1 LINFVVESQKFFL
14 TIKIFQTTTNLF
26 SIMNKL
32 RILALGFF
40 LVFAFNTAQA
50 KSDSTTFYAGKW
62 DVLIKGTPNG
72 DVVLPMTFAVAEGVW
87 SATFTD
93 PESKEEK
100 KATSMEVKNGELNMA
115 FSVAGYDVT
124 MLLAKKDDDHAN
136 GKLMD
141 MFDCEATRKKP

>member
-1 LINFVVESQKFFL
+1 
-14 TIKIFQTTTNLF
+14 
-26 SIMNKL
+26 MNKL

-72 DVVLPMTFAVAEGVW
+72 DVVLPFTVTSTDGVW
-87 SATFTD
+87 AASFTD

-100 KATSMEVKNGELNMA
+100 KVTSIEVVGNDLNTA

-124 MLLAKKDDDHAN
+124 MTLTKKDDDHAN